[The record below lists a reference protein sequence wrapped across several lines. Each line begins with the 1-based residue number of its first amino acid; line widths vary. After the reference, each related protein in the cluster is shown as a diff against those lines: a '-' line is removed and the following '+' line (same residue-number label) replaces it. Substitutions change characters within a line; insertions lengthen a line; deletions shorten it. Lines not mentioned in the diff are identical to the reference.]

1 MNGESDEQETAV
13 ESDEET
19 EVEPDETES
28 QVEVCSSSRLLL
40 REVKDLYLLYGTYL
54 AGYSSSYI

>member
-19 EVEPDETES
+19 EVELDEAEP
-28 QVEVCSSSRLLL
+28 QVEVGSSGMALH
-40 REVKDLYLLYGTYL
+40 
-54 AGYSSSYI
+54 